1 VLAST
6 TTRTSSRA
14 MEGVL
19 DQGPDDD
26 AVDVPI
32 VPMTRRKMTS
42 IWSPWRARPT
52 IVGGAEQ
59 VVEAV
64 MGGAVWVVEVMMG
77 STMTQCRAV
86 EATRDGDGD
95 GCWRRRGSFWRPL
108 PMGASLRNLGARLKS
123 EPGYVLPWRAH
134 FETTTYFIG

>member
-1 VLAST
+1 MDFSKIHDMCKQNKGLSCASLNDDEDL
-6 TTRTSSRA
+6 SRA

-77 STMTQCRAV
+77 STMAQCRAV
-86 EATRDGDGD
+86 EAT
-95 GCWRRRGSFWRPL
+95 
-108 PMGASLRNLGARLKS
+108 
-123 EPGYVLPWRAH
+123 
-134 FETTTYFIG
+134 